1 MAKRIYRYEFAAS
14 AAIAD
19 VESSILLAEMAI
31 ESIHGESD
39 SELDLGY
46 FLHRQKRQLIVD
58 ATTEVGRNF
67 NRLLVGFFR
76 REFVGNDYSVERVDE
91 MPTQPAA

>member
-1 MAKRIYRYEFAAS
+1 MSKRIYRYQFS
-14 AAIAD
+14 ALVALAD

-46 FLHRQKRQLIVD
+46 FLHREKRQLIVD
-58 ATTEVGRNF
+58 ATTEVGRDF
-67 NRLLVGFFR
+67 NRILVGFFR
-76 REFVGNDYSVERVDE
+76 REFTGNDFTVERVDE
-91 MPTQPAA
+91 IPVKPAA